1 MLKAK
6 SACACRCGR
15 VTRSSRPL
23 RIAARSVCPRVR
35 DQDET
40 TISRT
45 DGSVQSHR
53 QTEFSVGRSGSRLFA
68 RVPQANGQVG
78 VGGIVDADL
87 ADPAASILVGVKAH
101 APTTRMPLR
110 MAGVPA
116 RAVSRAVNSC
126 TGMNLSQW
134 IDHARI
140 DAVCRDL
147 RVPGTSSSDAML
159 AAGFLTKFNFNREFR
174 RMKGCSTSEW
184 REAKQELARHE

>member
-15 VTRSSRPL
+15 VTRSSRPR
-23 RIAARSVCPRVR
+23 RIAARSVCPQVR

-87 ADPAASILVGVKAH
+87 ADPAAFILVGVKAH
-101 APTTRMPLR
+101 APTMRMPLR
-110 MAGVPA
+110 KAGRRHPRRITRRQLLHWNESLAMDRSCPHRRRVSRLA
-116 RAVSRAVNSC
+116 RARDEQQRC
-126 TGMNLSQW
+126 
-134 IDHARI
+134 HAR
-140 DAVCRDL
+140 R
-147 RVPGTSSSDAML
+147 RVSDQVQLQPRIQANEGL
-159 AAGFLTKFNFNREFR
+159 QYE
-174 RMKGCSTSEW
+174 
-184 REAKQELARHE
+184 